1 MWYFAYPIKLES
13 STDGLKLN
21 EIKKQQDL
29 SVLLAEFT
37 ETGVPPRKKEDLAS
51 YEVNKLH
58 YYEACG
64 AYGL

>member
-1 MWYFAYPIKLES
+1 
-13 STDGLKLN
+13 LN